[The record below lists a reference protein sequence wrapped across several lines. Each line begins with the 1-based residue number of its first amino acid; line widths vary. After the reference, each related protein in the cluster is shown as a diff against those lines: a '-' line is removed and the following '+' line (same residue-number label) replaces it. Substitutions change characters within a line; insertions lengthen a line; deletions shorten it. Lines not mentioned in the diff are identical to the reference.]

1 MAPDFT
7 GHCLWLFPTSGL
19 LGLLVPSG
27 RCRGQ
32 TVEKLSW
39 SSLCP
44 LAMQVCPGCP
54 SMIPRHQRHD
64 FPRGNHSYCNTH
76 LESDFSGPRPAA
88 CPGDCPMA
96 LCHEE
101 NREML
106 EELRIPTRWN
116 KPCSPSW
123 RAHDWRM
130 SSRHEAS
137 QYSPGAGAPTW
148 VGLCDCRS
156 QVGSCGQAVSFLAL
170 TGVHHITPGTSGD
183 QKGIWCG

>member
-19 LGLLVPSG
+19 LALLVPSG

-39 SSLCP
+39 SSICP
-44 LAMQVCPGCP
+44 SAMQVCPGCP
-54 SMIPRHQRHD
+54 SMTPRHQRHD
-64 FPRGNHSYCNTH
+64 FPWGNHSYCNTH

-96 LCHEE
+96 LCHVE

-106 EELRIPTRWN
+106 EELRIPMRWN

-137 QYSPGAGAPTW
+137 QYSQERGHLPGLASVTAEVRWGH
-148 VGLCDCRS
+148 VVRQSLF
-156 QVGSCGQAVSFLAL
+156 GSYWS
-170 TGVHHITPGTSGD
+170 TSYYPRD
-183 QKGIWCG
+183 LW